1 MKIVVKQ
8 TDILKATWWE
18 GVTVEQYMVYLMD
31 TNGRPLTCEIVYGKA
46 AKNDL
51 LNEILLEHFIPKD
64 WENNKNT
71 FDVSNIVEEVT
82 YEDFIKLAETEEV

>member
-8 TDILKATWWE
+8 TDILKATWWK

-31 TNGRPLTCEIVYGKA
+31 VNGRPLTCEIVYGKA

-51 LNEILLEHFIPKD
+51 VNELLNEHFMPSD

-71 FDVSNIVEEVT
+71 FDVSSIVDEVS
-82 YEDFIKLAETEEV
+82 YEDFIKLMETEEV